1 MSATKMRPPSK
12 TRKRKD
18 SGFTLI
24 ELMVATVL
32 FIIITGMVFAVV
44 IATQA
49 RYKSEKEYMSA
60 FQQANVAIDQIT
72 RDIHGAGFP
81 ATIAFNTTVQGTNSN
96 SAKWALPVAFMPNYP
111 NSTGCVIGTTCTN
124 PTSWDLILEEDQ
136 GSGVVW
142 IRYSLTGNILY
153 RAVVA
158 KDTSNNPVNATQ
170 NALQP
175 YLENVMNNASASV
188 IATITASY
196 PGTFPGGNPVPVF
209 SFPQYQGATQAP
221 PNIHNINVALIVM
234 APGQDLQTQ
243 RVRVATF
250 TAQASTVNPYQ

>member
-1 MSATKMRPPSK
+1 
-12 TRKRKD
+12 
-18 SGFTLI
+18 
-24 ELMVATVL
+24 MVATVL
-32 FIIITGMVFAVV
+32 FIVITGMVFSVV

-49 RYKSEKEYMSA
+49 RYKSEKEYMST

-72 RDIHGAGFP
+72 RDIHRAGFP
-81 ATIAFNTTVQGTNSN
+81 AKMVYNTSIQGVSSN
-96 SAKWALPVAFMPNYP
+96 STKWALPVASNP
-111 NSTGCVIGTTCTN
+111 SSCVIGTTCTS
-124 PTSWDLILEEDQ
+124 PSSWDLILEEDLSD
-136 GSGVVW
+136 GNGVVW
-142 IRYSLTGNILY
+142 IRYKLTGNILY

-158 KDTSNNPVNATQ
+158 KNTSGNPVTATDS
-170 NALQP
+170 ALQP
-175 YLENVMNNASASV
+175 YLENVMNNASATD

-221 PNIHNINVALIVM
+221 PNIHNINIALIVL
-234 APGQDLQTQ
+234 APGTDLQTQ

>member
-1 MSATKMRPPSK
+1 MSVTKMRRAFK
-12 TRKRKD
+12 TRNRKNA
-18 SGFTLI
+18 GFTLL

-32 FIIITGMVFAVV
+32 FIVITGMVFSVV

-49 RYKSEKEYMSA
+49 RYKSEKEYMSS
-60 FQQANVAIDQIT
+60 FQQANVAIDQIV

-81 ATIAFNTTVQGTNSN
+81 SKSAFNTSVQGSNSN
-96 SAKWALPVAFMPNYP
+96 SNKWALPIAFYPNYP
-111 NSTGCVIGTTCTN
+111 NSTGCVIGSTCTS
-124 PTSWDLILEEDQ
+124 PSSWDLILEEDQ

-142 IRYSLTGNILY
+142 IRYKLTGNILY

-158 KDTSNNPVNATQ
+158 KDTANNPINSTDASLV
-170 NALQP
+170 P
-175 YLENVMNNASASV
+175 YLENVMNNASASD

-221 PNIHNINVALIVM
+221 PNIHNINISLIVR
-234 APGQDLQTQ
+234 APGTDLQTQ

>member
-1 MSATKMRPPSK
+1 MSATQMRPPSK

-18 SGFTLI
+18 SGFTLL

-44 IATQA
+44 IATQT

-60 FQQANVAIDQIT
+60 FQQANVAIDQIV

-81 ATIAFNTTVQGTNSN
+81 AKIVFNTSVQGSNTN
-96 SAKWALPVAFMPNYP
+96 SAKWALPVAWWPNYP
-111 NSTGCVIGTTCTN
+111 TSSCVIGTTCTT
-124 PTSWDLILEEDQ
+124 PGSWDLILEEDLAD
-136 GSGVVW
+136 GNGVVW
-142 IRYSLTGNILY
+142 IRYQLSGNVLKRAQTPKTTGDPKTVTDGL
-153 RAVVA
+153 
-158 KDTSNNPVNATQ
+158 
-170 NALQP
+170 LQP
-175 YLENVMNNASASV
+175 YLENVMNNASASD

-234 APGQDLQTQ
+234 APGKDLQTQ